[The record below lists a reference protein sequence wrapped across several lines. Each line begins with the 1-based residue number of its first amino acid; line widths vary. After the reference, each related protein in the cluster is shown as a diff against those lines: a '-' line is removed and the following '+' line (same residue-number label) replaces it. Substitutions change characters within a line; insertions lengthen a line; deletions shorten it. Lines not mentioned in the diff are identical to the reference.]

1 MVHRLTIS
9 FETTFDLIA
18 ACGQIATH
26 LLHCVHKFA
35 SSQTGTKS
43 AIPRFSYCVVPVGKV
58 PSTGNALTGIHHQ
71 HQLIFFPKLLLQIH
85 QEHQS

>member
-1 MVHRLTIS
+1 LA
-9 FETTFDLIA
+9 LIA

-26 LLHCVHKFA
+26 LLHCVQRSA

-58 PSTGNALTGIHHQ
+58 PSTENALTGNESP
-71 HQLIFFPKLLLQIH
+71 FPAKIVPKISLTKSSAFAVIIGVKPALFVV
-85 QEHQS
+85 